1 MLALIS
7 PYRSFSSPFGHG
19 SISRGAGTKAP
30 LRAVARRRT
39 VVVWATGQVRQVV
52 KVEKHSWA
60 VDEIGPA
67 KVVFLRPCAGV
78 EAVVVI
84 DNVALGPAIGGVR
97 MRPDITAGEVARLAR
112 AMTMKNALARL
123 PHGGGKSGIAAAPG
137 MTPADH
143 ERVMRAFA
151 RAIEQLTSYI
161 PGPDM
166 GTSETSMAYVRDEI
180 GRAIGLPA
188 VLGGVPLDELGATGF
203 GVAVCADVLCE
214 ARLLDLGGARVVV
227 QGFGAVGWHAARL
240 LAERG
245 ATIIAVSD
253 SLGATWNPGGLDVA
267 AVHEH
272 RRSVGSVAGFPGGSD
287 VPRDDIVG
295 YDCEVLIPA
304 AQPDVVTA
312 ENAGKISAKVVLEGA
327 NIPITPE
334 AEDQLA
340 ERGVLCIPDVIANA
354 GGVICGA
361 AEYRGAGHTEAFADI
376 TEKIRDTTA
385 ELLDRIRSSTQTP
398 RAAAAE
404 MAHERLRAA
413 LALRRKF

>member
-1 MLALIS
+1 M
-7 PYRSFSSPFGHG
+7 
-19 SISRGAGTKAP
+19 
-30 LRAVARRRT
+30 
-39 VVVWATGQVRQVV
+39 
-52 KVEKHSWA
+52 EKHSWA

-97 MRPDITAGEVARLAR
+97 LRPDITAGEVARLAR
-112 AMTMKNALARL
+112 AMTLKNALAGL

-166 GTSETSMAYVRDEI
+166 GTSETSMAYVHDEI
-180 GRAIGLPA
+180 GRAVGLPA

-203 GVAVCADVLCE
+203 GVAVCADVLSE
-214 ARLLDLGGARVVV
+214 AKLLDLGGARVVV

-240 LAERG
+240 LAEGG

-253 SLGATWNPGGLDVA
+253 ILGATWNPGGLDVA

-272 RRSVGSVAGFPGGSD
+272 RLSVGSVAGFPGGST
-287 VPRDDIVG
+287 VPRDDIIG
-295 YDCEVLIPA
+295 YDCEVFIPA

-312 ENAGKISAKVVLEGA
+312 DNAGKISAKVILEGA

-354 GGVICGA
+354 GVVICAA

-385 ELLDRIRSSTQTP
+385 EQLDRIRISGLTP
-398 RAAAAE
+398 RAAAGQ

-413 LALRRKF
+413 LALCRKF